1 MKILIVED
9 DKTVAKTLKILLT
22 SYNYAADIAC
32 DGDEGLQ
39 MADAYDYDLFL
50 LDIMLPKLDGISL
63 CKEFRAQ
70 GHQSPILL
78 LTGQGA
84 SHTKAIA
91 LNAGA
96 DDYVVKPFDPEELI
110 ARVQALLRRS
120 TVTHQTILSWGQLS
134 IDPSTRKVAYGTHL
148 VTVSPKEY
156 GILELFLRKPQQAL
170 SASVILDHV
179 WTSLEAPGEDVVRSH
194 IKKLRRKLTALGAPK
209 DFIKTLYKVGYQLN
223 PLYASP
229 PTPKGSEQPTL
240 PQVAELNAVNEEL
253 RKTLEQL
260 RSAQAEL
267 EQKHQELEV
276 AYQTIAWERQ
286 QLKAA
291 HDELEQRVKKRT
303 AELLAANQT
312 LQQQRDQWQALFE
325 HALDAIAI
333 ADDNGHYL
341 DVNPAACRLLGASRR
356 EILRSRV
363 THFAESEADIQQAW
377 NTLQQQ
383 GQLSDEL
390 RLMRPDGTV
399 RDVHVSAI
407 ANFVLGRHLLIM
419 RDVSERK
426 RHEVERQQAVLSL
439 QESERKLSTLIN
451 NLPGYVYRV
460 ANDLSFTPEFVSEGV
475 FEITGYHQADY
486 LRYRT
491 TSCGQEMHPDDRDWV
506 WDRIQQAVESHQPY
520 ECEYRIV
527 TRSGEEKWVW
537 GRGQGVYADD
547 GKLLYLEGFVMDITD
562 RKQAEQALRESEQ
575 RLQMILDN
583 SPAAIYVLDAQN
595 RFLLANQMCAQLH
608 RTPLPALLGKR
619 LEDFW
624 PPEDVDSLAAH
635 NRMVLETGQ
644 RLQVEESVH
653 DPDGRSRS
661 YLAVKFPLWDAEGRP
676 YAVCGIST
684 DITDRKF
691 LETQSY
697 QAQRLESL
705 GILASGIAHDLNNIL
720 TPVLAISKLL
730 QLQLPNLEPQ
740 FQEMLQVL
748 EDSAKRGAGMIK
760 QILTFTRGTD
770 DERSPIAIG
779 SLLQEVLRLLQQTVP
794 DTIALQATLP
804 DPAPWLVAANTMH
817 LHQVFMNLCVNA
829 CDAMPTGGTLSISL
843 APCRVDAALAQA
855 HLDAA
860 VGEYV
865 VVTIAD
871 TGVGIPPTIQPRIF
885 DPFFTT
891 KAPGQGTGL
900 GLAIVLGIIKGYGGF
915 IQVFSEVGQGTQV
928 KVYLPILRQPD
939 CPNAPAPQTNPSP
952 NPEAPP
958 NEGPGESVLVI
969 DDDLDVRTTTQTLL
983 THYHYR
989 VLAVSDGSS
998 AIDLYTQHQAAISL
1012 VILDITMPDMD
1023 GITLIQHL
1031 KAINPQVKIIA
1042 ISGLPTQREPALAA
1056 GAMVFLAKPYTLDS
1070 LLAQVHTLLA
1080 EDG

>member
-9 DKTVAKTLKILLT
+9 DKTVAKTLKILLS

-32 DGDEGLQ
+32 DGHEGLQ

-194 IKKLRRKLTALGAPK
+194 IKELRRKLAVLGAPK
-209 DFIKTLYKVGYQLN
+209 DFIKTLYRVGYQLN
-223 PLYASP
+223 PLYASL

-260 RSAQAEL
+260 RSTQAEL

-276 AYQTIAWERQ
+276 AYQMIAWERQ
-286 QLKAA
+286 QLKMA
-291 HDELEQRVKKRT
+291 HDELEQRVERRT
-303 AELLAANQT
+303 AELVAANQT

-341 DVNPAACRLLGASRR
+341 DVNPAACRLLGAPRR

-377 NTLQQQ
+377 NALQQQ

-399 RDVHVSAI
+399 RDVQVNAI

-419 RDVSERK
+419 RDVSEQK

-475 FEITGYHQADY
+475 FKITGYHQADY

-506 WDRIQQAVESHQPY
+506 WDRIQQAVENHQPY
-520 ECEYRIV
+520 ECEYRIM
-527 TRSGEEKWVW
+527 TRLGEQKWVW

-608 RTPLPALLGKR
+608 RTSLPALLGKR
-619 LEDFW
+619 LQDFW
-624 PPEDVDSLAAH
+624 PPEDVDTLATH
-635 NRMVLETGQ
+635 NRLVLETGQ
-644 RLQVEESVH
+644 RLQVEEIVH
-653 DPDGRSRS
+653 DPDGRSHS

-705 GILASGIAHDLNNIL
+705 GILASGIAHDLNNVL

-730 QLQLPNLEPQ
+730 RLQLPNLEPQ

-770 DERSPIAIG
+770 DERSPIPIG
-779 SLLQEVLRLLQQTVP
+779 SLLQDVLQPLQQTVP
-794 DTIALQATLP
+794 DTIALQVTLP
-804 DPAPWLVAANTMH
+804 DPAPWLVAVNAMH
-817 LHQVFMNLCVNA
+817 LHQAFMNLCVNA
-829 CDAMPTGGTLSISL
+829 CDAMPTGGTLSIAL

-855 HLDAA
+855 NLDAA

-871 TGVGIPPTIQPRIF
+871 TGVGIPPAIQPRIF

-928 KVYLPILRQPD
+928 KVYLPILRQTG

-952 NPEAPP
+952 SPDALPS
-958 NEGPGESVLVI
+958 EGPGESVLVV

-998 AIDLYTQHQAAISL
+998 AIDLYTQHQATISL

-1023 GITLIQHL
+1023 GITLIQRL

-1080 EDG
+1080 KDG

>member
-9 DKTVAKTLKILLT
+9 DKTVAKTLKILLS
-22 SYNYAADIAC
+22 SYNYAADIAA
-32 DGDEGLQ
+32 DGYEGLQ

-63 CKEFRAQ
+63 CKEFRSQ
-70 GHQSPILL
+70 GYQSPILL

-84 SHTKAIA
+84 SHTKAMA

-120 TVTHQTILSWGQLS
+120 TVTHQTILSWGKLS
-134 IDPSTRKVAYGTHL
+134 IDPSTRKVAYGTDL

-156 GILELFLRKPQQAL
+156 AILELFLRKPQQAL

-179 WTSLEAPGEDVVRSH
+179 WTSLEAPGEEVVRSH
-194 IKKLRRKLTALGAPK
+194 IKELRRKLTALGAPK
-209 DFIKTLYKVGYQLN
+209 DFIKTIYRVGYQLN

-240 PQVAELNAVNEEL
+240 PQVAQLNAVNEEL

-260 RSAQAEL
+260 RSTQAEL

-276 AYQTIAWERQ
+276 AYQTIARERQ

-303 AELLAANQT
+303 AELVAANQT
-312 LQQQRDQWQALFE
+312 LQQQHDQWQALFE

-333 ADDNGHYL
+333 VDDNGHYL
-341 DVNPAACRLLGASRR
+341 DVNPAACRLLGAPRQ
-356 EILRSRV
+356 EVLRSRI
-363 THFAESEADIQQAW
+363 THFAESEAKVQKAW
-377 NTLQQQ
+377 HTLRQQ

-399 RDVHVSAI
+399 RDVQVNAI
-407 ANFVLGRHLLIM
+407 ANFVPNRHLLIM
-419 RDVSERK
+419 RDASEQK

-486 LRYRT
+486 LRYRI
-491 TSCGQEMHPDDRDWV
+491 TSCGQEIHPDDRDWV
-506 WDRIQQAVESHQPY
+506 WDRIQQAVENHQPY

-527 TRSGEEKWVW
+527 TRSGEQKWVW
-537 GRGQGVYADD
+537 RRGQGVYADD

-583 SPAAIYVLDAQN
+583 SPVAIYVLDAQN

-608 RTPLPALLGKR
+608 RTPLPELLGKR
-619 LEDFW
+619 LEDLW
-624 PPEDVDSLAAH
+624 PPEDVDTLATH
-635 NRMVLETGQ
+635 NRLVLETGQ
-644 RLQVEESVH
+644 RLQVEEIVH

-661 YLAVKFPLWDAEGRP
+661 YLAVKFPLWDAAGRP

-705 GILASGIAHDLNNIL
+705 GILASGIAHDLNNVL

-779 SLLQEVLRLLQQTVP
+779 SLLQDLLRLLQQTVP

-804 DPAPWLVAANTMH
+804 DPAPWLVAANAMH
-817 LHQVFMNLCVNA
+817 LHQAFMNLCVNA

-855 HLDAA
+855 NLDAA

-871 TGVGIPPTIQPRIF
+871 TGVGIPPAIQPRIF

-915 IQVFSEVGQGTQV
+915 IQVFSEVGRGTQV

-939 CPNAPAPQTNPSP
+939 CPTAPDPQTNPSP
-952 NPEAPP
+952 SPDALPS
-958 NEGPGESVLVI
+958 EGPGESVLVV

-998 AIDLYTQHQAAISL
+998 AIALYTQHQAAISL

-1042 ISGLPTQREPALAA
+1042 ISGLPAQREPALAA

-1070 LLAQVHTLLA
+1070 LLAQVRALLA
-1080 EDG
+1080 KDD